1 MGGQKASL
9 GFDITA
15 PLPTGGGGPHPVDLL
30 LHGEVPVL
38 LLPPAVAQ
46 HDVADRRRRRRGAGG
61 RRRRERL
68 LLRRVHLEEDDAR
81 VLADVVEDGDVL
93 LVALRLLVALA

>member
-1 MGGQKASL
+1 
-9 GFDITA
+9 
-15 PLPTGGGGPHPVDLL
+15 
-30 LHGEVPVL
+30 
-38 LLPPAVAQ
+38 
-46 HDVADRRRRRRGAGG
+46 VADRRRRRRGAGG